1 MNFVILTG
9 RLTKTPEL
17 KKTAT
22 GSTVLSFTLAV
33 DRNGKNKE
41 TDFIRCEAWGKTADF
56 IAQWFTK
63 GSPIEINGALRV
75 DSYEKDGQKR
85 ELTKIVVNNA
95 GFVLKSNST
104 SDGGG
109 RNSGAITGDTGA
121 TDAAESLW

>member
-22 GSTVLSFTLAV
+22 GSTVLSFSLAV
-33 DRNGKNKE
+33 DRGDKART

-56 IAQWFTK
+56 IAKWFTK

-109 RNSGAITGDTGA
+109 RNPGAITGDTGA

>member
-1 MNFVILTG
+1 MNIVIITG
-9 RLTKTPEL
+9 RLTRDPE
-17 KKTAT
+17 KRQTST
-22 GSTVLSFTLAV
+22 GSTVMSFTLAV

-75 DSYEKDGQKR
+75 DTYEKDGQKR

-104 SDGGG
+104 SEGGG